1 MKRILTIVGARPQ
14 FIKAAAISHVIK
26 EKYPDSIS
34 EDILHTGQHY
44 DDSMS
49 GRFFDELDIPRPKYN
64 LGVGS
69 APHGAQTATMLKN
82 IEEVILSNTYD
93 GIIVYGDTNS
103 TLAGALAASKQHL
116 PVYHIEA
123 GLRSFNRNMPE
134 EINRIL
140 TDHVSHLLFAPTQ
153 TAVQNLRDEG
163 FTESSILLSGDVMLD
178 NVRHYAPIAA
188 ASQTPHD
195 ADILLTLHR
204 NFNADSKERLNNI
217 LSAIDAFASEHHVHV
232 LFPVH
237 PRTRQML
244 ENMNFNSIQTTEP
257 LSYLQTLAQLDR
269 SRLVMTDSG
278 GLQKEAYFCGKPCV
292 ILRSE
297 TEWKEIVD
305 DGAALLADADP
316 LRIRNAAKS
325 LWKTTP
331 NAPTAFGDGHAAEKI
346 IKILAS

>member
-123 GLRSFNRNMPE
+123 GLRLS
-134 EINRIL
+134 
-140 TDHVSHLLFAPTQ
+140 
-153 TAVQNLRDEG
+153 TATCPRK
-163 FTESSILLSGDVMLD
+163 SI
-178 NVRHYAPIAA
+178 
-188 ASQTPHD
+188 AS
-195 ADILLTLHR
+195 
-204 NFNADSKERLNNI
+204 
-217 LSAIDAFASEHHVHV
+217 
-232 LFPVH
+232 
-237 PRTRQML
+237 
-244 ENMNFNSIQTTEP
+244 
-257 LSYLQTLAQLDR
+257 
-269 SRLVMTDSG
+269 
-278 GLQKEAYFCGKPCV
+278 
-292 ILRSE
+292 
-297 TEWKEIVD
+297 
-305 DGAALLADADP
+305 
-316 LRIRNAAKS
+316 
-325 LWKTTP
+325 
-331 NAPTAFGDGHAAEKI
+331 
-346 IKILAS
+346 